1 MAAGGTLMRHVRVLA
16 GLAALVLVAACENG
30 GSAPA
35 PSGAHAAGWLPDL
48 EAGMKEAKA
57 SNRPILVDFG
67 ADW

>member
-1 MAAGGTLMRHVRVLA
+1 MRHVRVMA

-30 GSAPA
+30 GGAPA
-35 PSGAHAAGWLPDL
+35 PGGGHAPAGWLPDL